1 MLFFASIIAALGV
14 TLFLVSYIAKMLL
27 AKRPGM
33 GWIFLAWITGGILA
47 MLAMIPLGMFASNL
61 DPQVLFIV
69 TLLLSFVISSA
80 AYKYINQMGWGGAF
94 TTNIASIVIGMIT
107 FVVAILA
114 SGNSIQG
121 TLDSFD
127 QLAKQKAAMSGALAE
142 GDFSADTLT
151 EAIDAT
157 QQAEEQSLENVEA
170 SEDIVDADE
179 EPVFKEKDLLP
190 KGTLRELQ
198 AKEKPYVSPKY
209 HVVSIG
215 KIGSYIGRPI
225 RVNRT
230 NGKTIKGALVAIRG
244 NSAVIKR
251 RIHNGLA
258 TTPIALSTISKL
270 EVYR

>member
-1 MLFFASIIAALGV
+1 MIFFASIFAAFGI

-33 GWIFLAWITGGILA
+33 GWVFLAWISGGILA
-47 MLAMIPLGMFASNL
+47 TVAMIPLGIFASAL
-61 DPQVLFIV
+61 DPQVLTIL
-69 TLLLSFVISSA
+69 TLVLSFIISSA

-94 TTNIASIVIGMIT
+94 TTNIASMVISMIT
-107 FVVAILA
+107 LVAVILVN
-114 SGNSIQG
+114 GNSIQG
-121 TLDSFD
+121 TLESFE
-127 QLAKQKAAMSGALAE
+127 QLAKQKEVMSGALAQ
-142 GDFSADTLT
+142 GDFSAESLT
-151 EAIDAT
+151 DAM
-157 QQAEEQSLENVEA
+157 QA
-170 SEDIVDADE
+170 SEQVLEESDNQEEELADSADDM
-179 EPVFKEKDLLP
+179 EPVVKEKDLLP
-190 KGTLRELQ
+190 KGTLKELE
-198 AKEKPYVSPKY
+198 AKQKPYVAPKY

-215 KIGSYIGRPI
+215 NIRSLVGRPI

>member
-1 MLFFASIIAALGV
+1 MIFFASIIAAIGI

-33 GWIFLAWITGGILA
+33 GWVFLAWITGGILA
-47 MLAMIPLGMFASNL
+47 TVAMIPLGMFATEL

-69 TLLLSFVISSA
+69 TLVLSFIISSA

-94 TTNIASIVIGMIT
+94 TTNIASTVIGMIT
-107 FVVAILA
+107 FVAVILVN
-114 SGNSIQG
+114 GHSIQG
-121 TLDSFD
+121 TLESFE
-127 QLAKQKAAMSGALAE
+127 QLAKQKEAVSGALAE
-142 GDFSADTLT
+142 GDFTVDSLSVAVQATEEEFAD
-151 EAIDAT
+151 
-157 QQAEEQSLENVEA
+157 
-170 SEDIVDADE
+170 SEDNLADADE
-179 EPVFKEKDLLP
+179 EMEPVFKENDLLP
-190 KGTLRELQ
+190 KGAVREQQ
-198 AKEKPYVSPKY
+198 AKQKPYVAPKY